1 MVDDQIFTSQVKSSQ
16 ELSFTLLQS
25 HKKRAKLTSDSIR
38 FVVLKTQ
45 FFHMNKRYVPWNNSD
60 DTQVVHGG

>member
-1 MVDDQIFTSQVKSSQ
+1 MVDDQIFTSQVKSRAQFYPPSIPQ
-16 ELSFTLLQS
+16 
-25 HKKRAKLTSDSIR
+25 KKRAKLTSESIR

-45 FFHMNKRYVPWNNSD
+45 FFHMNKRYIPWNNSD